1 MPQTRLKMK
10 NRPKILILLVFLST
24 FSFAQN
30 NQEVASKKG
39 GEAIKLMDEGK
50 IEESIILL
58 QESQKLDPKNFDYP
72 YEIAYANY
80 LKKDYKKAIEI
91 LEKLENYT
99 NIKARLYTLWGNSYD
114 NLENSKKAI
123 EIYNNGI
130 KKFPNEGLLY
140 LEKGVVYELDKDYN
154 NAVLTYK
161 KGISVEPRYPSNY
174 FRIANL
180 YLNSADKVPGLIY
193 GEIFL
198 NLERTT
204 NRTKEMSKNL
214 YETYR
219 NSIVFKNGQWKELN
233 LCTNLTLDLEKYDKT
248 KKLPLCMVYGKWF
261 IYGLINSNPNEF
273 NLNSISKIRQQFIRE
288 YFEKDNKDYPNI
300 LFDYQ
305 KEMVDNQIFDAYNHY
320 IFQMGA
326 QEEFNEWLKTNKNE
340 YDKFVN
346 WYTKNENIINPTQQN
361 YFQFTN

>member
-1 MPQTRLKMK
+1 MR
-10 NRPKILILLVFLST
+10 NRAKILILFIFFST
-24 FSFAQN
+24 FYFAQN
-30 NQEVASKKG
+30 NKEIASKKG

-99 NIKARLYTLWGNSYD
+99 NINARLYTLWGNSYD
-114 NLENSKKAI
+114 NLENSEKAI

-130 KKFPNEGLLY
+130 KKFPKEGLLY

-154 NAVLTYK
+154 NAVLTYQ

-180 YLNSADKVPGLIY
+180 YLNSENKVPGLIY

-219 NSIVFKNGQWKELN
+219 NSIVIENGQWKELN
-233 LCTNLTLDLEKYDKT
+233 LCKNLTLDLEKYDKT

-261 IYGLINSNPNEF
+261 IYGLLNSNLKEF
-273 NLNSISKIRQQFIRE
+273 NLNSISKIRQEFIKN

-305 KEMVDNQIFDAYNHY
+305 KEMAENNIFDAYNHY

-326 QEEFNEWLKTNKNE
+326 PEEFIEWMKANKTE
-340 YDKFVN
+340 YDKFVE
-346 WYTKNENIINPTQQN
+346 WYTKNENIINPTEKN

>member
-1 MPQTRLKMK
+1 MR
-10 NRPKILILLVFLST
+10 NRAKILILFIFFST

-30 NQEVASKKG
+30 NKEIASKKG

-50 IEESIILL
+50 TEESIILL
-58 QESQKLDPKNFDYP
+58 QESQKLDPENFDYP

-99 NIKARLYTLWGNSYD
+99 NINARLYTLWGNSYD
-114 NLENSKKAI
+114 NLENSEKAI

-140 LEKGVVYELDKDYN
+140 LEKGVVYELDMDYN
-154 NAVLTYK
+154 NAVLTYQ

-219 NSIVFKNGQWKELN
+219 SSIVFKNGQWTELN
-233 LCTNLTLDLEKYDKT
+233 LCKNLTLDLEKYDKT
-248 KKLPLCMVYGKWF
+248 KKLPLCMIYGKWF
-261 IYGLINSNPNEF
+261 IYGLLNSNPKEF
-273 NLNSISKIRQQFIRE
+273 NLNSISKIRQEFIKN
-288 YFEKDNKDYPNI
+288 YFKKDNKDYPNI

-305 KEMVDNQIFDAYNHY
+305 NEMAENNIFDAYNHY

-326 QEEFNEWLKTNKNE
+326 TEEFSEWLKANKTE
-340 YDKFVN
+340 YDRFVE
-346 WYTKNENIINPTQQN
+346 WYTKNENIINLTEKN